1 MVYEFAVD
9 PGSLSSLE
17 SIRFLADNI
26 GVQQGRLVAEF
37 PSSWRREVFQALNHL
52 LPAER
57 SRLETQVQRLKPFLI
72 PARRIFDRQQNW
84 LANAEG
90 SAFDETLSATA
101 RPSRQIQFAL
111 KLLF

>member
-1 MVYEFAVD
+1 MYEFAVD

-17 SIRFLADNI
+17 RIRFLADNI
-26 GVQQGRLVAEF
+26 GVQQARLVAEF

-84 LANAEG
+84 LANAE
-90 SAFDETLSATA
+90 AVHLTKPFPPRRDRRAKFNL
-101 RPSRQIQFAL
+101 P
-111 KLLF
+111 